1 MPDEVEIARVVREIT
16 VIEARLIAARHLKLA
31 DLIRLLESEKRRLET
46 TLAEARADYAAPR
59 QNALRHA
66 DLTGSRGPR
75 REVDDRAATHGGEH
89 SVSGADA

>member
-1 MPDEVEIARVVREIT
+1 MPAEVEIARVVREIT

-31 DLIRLLESEKRRLET
+31 DRIRLLESENGGWKRPLPRH
-46 TLAEARADYAAPR
+46 RPSHAAPR

-66 DLTGSRGPR
+66 DLTGGRGPR
-75 REVDDRAATHGGEH
+75 REVVDRAATHGGEH